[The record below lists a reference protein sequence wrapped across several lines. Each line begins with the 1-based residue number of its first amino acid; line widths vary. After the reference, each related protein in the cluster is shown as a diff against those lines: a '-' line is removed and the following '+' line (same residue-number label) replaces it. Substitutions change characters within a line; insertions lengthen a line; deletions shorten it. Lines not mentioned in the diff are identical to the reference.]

1 MSPICFSLTETL
13 VSVNPS
19 NTDKLGII
27 IVISVF
33 SDAGIDVS
41 KELKL
46 TY

>member
-1 MSPICFSLTETL
+1 MSPICFSFS

-27 IVISVF
+27 IVVISVF

>member
-1 MSPICFSLTETL
+1 MSPICFSFS
-13 VSVNPS
+13 VSVNHS

>member
-1 MSPICFSLTETL
+1 MMNMEYMLTNL
-13 VSVNPS
+13 AI
-19 NTDKLGII
+19 II

-41 KELKL
+41 KQLKL

>member
-1 MSPICFSLTETL
+1 MSPICLSFS

>member
-1 MSPICFSLTETL
+1 MSPICFSFS

-19 NTDKLGII
+19 STDKLGII

>member
-1 MSPICFSLTETL
+1 MSPICFSFS